1 MAQTNSARR
10 GHKHTL
16 ASLLSDTLV
25 AGDILYVNASG
36 VLVSLPKGSDTEILT
51 LASGLPSWAAAGG
64 GGATQLSELSDV
76 TTVAYTARHVLV
88 ADGVDY
94 DSRLLVEADIS
105 DLGSYEPVDA
115 TLVRDD
121 DVGYNNT
128 DWDTAFGWGDH
139 ASGGYEAADADIA
152 KTDVDDVVTAHWSVP
167 STINTQNANYTAV
180 LGDAGKTIRKA
191 SGGAGETITIPANS
205 SVAYPV
211 GTFLAFDNEGGGA
224 LTIAITTDTLIWAD
238 DGTTGSRTLADSGYA
253 VAQKVATTTWKIAG
267 KQLT

>member
-36 VLVSLPKGSDTEILT
+36 VLVSLPKGSDTEVLT

-64 GGATQLSELSDV
+64 EVNDLSAAVTWANVPSANITQASVTQHEAALTIIEGQITGAAFT
-76 TTVAYTARHVLV
+76 
-88 ADGVDY
+88 
-94 DSRLLVEADIS
+94 
-105 DLGSYEPVDA
+105 
-115 TLVRDD
+115 
-121 DVGYNNT
+121 NWN
-128 DWDTAFGWGDH
+128 TAFGWGDH
-139 ASGGYEAADADIA
+139 SGLYEAIDADIA
-152 KTDVDDVVTAHWSVP
+152 RTDVNDVVTAHWSVP
-167 STINTQNANYTAV
+167 STINTQNGNYTAV

-191 SGGAGETITIPANS
+191 SGAAGETITIPANA

-224 LTIAITTDTLIWAD
+224 LSIAITTDTLIFAD
-238 DGTTGSRTLADSGYA
+238 DGTTGTRTLADSGYA